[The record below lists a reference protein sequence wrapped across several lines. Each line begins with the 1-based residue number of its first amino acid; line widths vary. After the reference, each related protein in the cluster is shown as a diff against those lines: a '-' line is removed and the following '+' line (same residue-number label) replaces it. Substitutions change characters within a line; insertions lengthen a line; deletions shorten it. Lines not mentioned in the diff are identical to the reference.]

1 MKGLM
6 ILANGFED
14 TEALA
19 THDILKRS
27 MLNVDLVTINETKE
41 VVSQYNLHIKLEK
54 MLKDVKYQEYDFLVI
69 PGGGAVGRVLQ

>member
-1 MKGLM
+1 M

-27 MLNVDLVTINETKE
+27 SLDVDMVSINETKE
-41 VVSQYNLHIKLEK
+41 VVSQYHLHLKLEK
-54 MLKDVKYQEYDFLVI
+54 TLKEAKLASMILVI
-69 PGGGAVGRVLQ
+69 QGGAVKFYGEP